1 VSDLELIRT
10 ILVEFPYGLLGSL
23 VAAVLCGYLSV
34 FIVSKRIVFVGATLT
49 QVAVAGIALSHLILP
64 HAGSDA
70 GAMILTLAVV
80 ILLSQLLRS
89 RRVAR
94 DTVLGISFVVAITLR
109 ILVLQL
115 SPATEVAEIDA
126 ILKGDMLFVTP
137 DQFLT
142 LALTAAVLLAI
153 HIAFQKELMY
163 VAFDPDTA
171 TTQGLRADR
180 WEVFF
185 YITIAIAISVATRIV
200 GDVFV
205 FGFLVL
211 PAATA
216 AMLARRMST
225 IFAVSVL
232 VAALPPAIGL
242 YAAFRLD
249 LPAGPSTVAVSF
261 LMFVLTWLLRRNKG

>member
-1 VSDLELIRT
+1 MSDLELIRT

-49 QVAVAGIALSHLILP
+49 QVAVAGIALSHLVLP

-70 GAMILTLAVV
+70 GAMVLTLVVV
-80 ILLSQLLRS
+80 IVLSQLLRS

-137 DQFLT
+137 DQFFMLGV
-142 LALTAAVLLAI
+142 TAAVLLAI
-153 HIAFQKELMY
+153 HLAFQKEFMY

-171 TTQGLRADR
+171 TTQGIRSDR

-185 YITIAIAISVATRIV
+185 YVTIAVAISVATRIV

-216 AMLARRMST
+216 TMLARRMST
-225 IFAVSVL
+225 IFLVSVF

-261 LMFVLTWLLRRNKG
+261 LVFALTWLIRRNRS

>member
-1 VSDLELIRT
+1 MSDLELVRT

-49 QVAVAGIALSHLILP
+49 QVAVAGIALSHLLLP
-64 HAGSDA
+64 HGGSEV
-70 GAMILTLAVV
+70 GSMVVTLSVV
-80 ILLSQLLRS
+80 VALSRLLRS

-94 DTVLGISFVVAITLR
+94 DTVLGISFVIAIALR
-109 ILVLQL
+109 ILIIQL

-137 DQFLT
+137 DQLLMLSVT
-142 LALTAAVLLAI
+142 AAAVLAVHL
-153 HIAFQKELMY
+153 AFQKEFMY
-163 VAFDPDTA
+163 VSFDPDTA
-171 TTQGLRADR
+171 TTQGIRAER
-180 WEVFF
+180 WEILF
-185 YITIAIAISVATRIV
+185 YVTIAIAISVATRIV

-216 AMLARRMST
+216 ALLARRMST
-225 IFAVSVL
+225 IFLISIIIGAI
-232 VAALPPAIGL
+232 PPSLGL
-242 YAAFRLD
+242 FAAFRLD
-249 LPAGPSTVAVSF
+249 LPAGPTTVAVSF
-261 LMFVLTWLLRRNKG
+261 ILFLVTWIFRRERS

>member
-1 VSDLELIRT
+1 MSDLELVRT

-49 QVAVAGIALSHLILP
+49 QVAVAGIALSHLLLP
-64 HAGSDA
+64 HSGAEV
-70 GAMILTLAVV
+70 GAMVVTLTVVVALAR
-80 ILLSQLLRS
+80 LLRS
-89 RRVAR
+89 GHVAR
-94 DTVLGISFVVAITLR
+94 DTVLGISFVIAIALR
-109 ILVLQL
+109 ILIIQV

-137 DQFLT
+137 DQFIM
-142 LALTAAVLLAI
+142 LAVTAALLLAV
-153 HIAFQKELMY
+153 HLAFQKEFMY
-163 VAFDPDTA
+163 VSFDPDTA
-171 TTQGLRADR
+171 TTQGIRAER
-180 WEVFF
+180 WEILF
-185 YITIAIAISVATRIV
+185 YVTIAIAISVATRIV

-216 AMLARRMST
+216 ALLARRMST
-225 IFAVSVL
+225 IFLVSVI
-232 VAALPPAIGL
+232 AGAIPPSLGL

-249 LPAGPSTVAVSF
+249 LPAGPTTVAVSF
-261 LMFVLTWLLRRNKG
+261 ILFIVTWIFRRQRA